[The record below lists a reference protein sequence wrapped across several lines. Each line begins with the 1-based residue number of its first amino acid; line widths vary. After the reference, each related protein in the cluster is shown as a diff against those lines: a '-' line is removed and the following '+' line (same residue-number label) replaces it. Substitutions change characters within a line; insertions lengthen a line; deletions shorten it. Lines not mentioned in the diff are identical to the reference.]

1 MIFYKRI
8 FSFLFGYVCFYVSK
22 AFFLKKILHS
32 KAPIRDVEIRR
43 TIVGFLI
50 KMTKTIGVKE
60 Q

>member
-1 MIFYKRI
+1 MFVFIFQKH
-8 FSFLFGYVCFYVSK
+8 
-22 AFFLKKILHS
+22 FLKKLLHS